1 MYGRTGR
8 ASTLFLFSGLFCSG
22 QAPRIAERPP
32 QKKLDLGVDAAEVIS
47 GPAPQGVQDL
57 GVQSQE
63 KGLALGHV

>member
-1 MYGRTGR
+1 MYGRKGGG
-8 ASTLFLFSGLFCSG
+8 STLFLFCGPFRRG

-32 QKKLDLGVDAAEVIS
+32 QKELDLGVDAPEVIP
-47 GPAPQGVQDL
+47 GPTPQRVQDL